1 MDTTRASAGISP
13 LSAIRRPS
21 RHQSTGRD
29 NVKSTTARFGV
40 AVCGWFGVLCLSAM
54 PAECDQ
60 IMSVA
65 VSNLTF
71 QASAGNSSCG
81 VAACVE
87 TFNATFQWD
96 NTTESLVPGTEAVSA
111 SGVLSPGDVTGPWT
125 IFDNIAYTGSQLG
138 FGIVEYPG
146 PDYISIGDTN
156 WETPIIPGVYT
167 YKNATMFC
175 FEAPSQCDTAF
186 DFNPVSGLVT
196 GPTAV
201 AGTITISPAS
211 APEPSSLILIGS
223 VLLIA
228 GALRRR
234 LPGSHSARCQ

>member
-1 MDTTRASAGISP
+1 MKS
-13 LSAIRRPS
+13 S
-21 RHQSTGRD
+21 RTA
-29 NVKSTTARFGV
+29 ARFGV

-54 PAECDQ
+54 PAQCDQ
-60 IMSVA
+60 IMSVG

-71 QASAGNSSCG
+71 QASTGNSSCG
-81 VAACVE
+81 VAACAE

-111 SGVLSPGDVTGPWT
+111 SGALSPSDVTGPWT
-125 IFDNIAYTGSQLG
+125 IFDNISYAGSPG
-138 FGIVEYPG
+138 FGIVEYRG
-146 PDYISIGDTN
+146 PDYIFIGDTN

-167 YKNATMFC
+167 YKNANMSCDEVPT
-175 FEAPSQCDTAF
+175 QCDTLF
-186 DFNPVSGLVT
+186 DLDSVNGLVT

-223 VLLIA
+223 VLFMA
-228 GALRRR
+228 GALRKRLPR
-234 LPGSHSARCQ
+234 SPQSLPGSQSTRRQ